1 MTEKHSPSNKP
12 EEANTNKT
20 TDFGFQDVNW
30 EEKQTKVNKV
40 FHSVASKY
48 DLMNDLMSLGIH
60 RYWKYITIKK
70 SKAKAGDTILDLAG
84 GTGDL
89 AYRFSQIVG
98 DKGLVILSDINQSM
112 LNVGKEKLINKG
124 CVKNIQY
131 VQANAEA
138 LPFVDNLFHCITIS
152 FGLRNVRDKKAA
164 LKSMFRVLKPGGR
177 ILILEFSKPVLP
189 LLNKIYDQYSFNVL
203 PQLGKLIVNDPE
215 SYRYLAE
222 SIRKHP
228 DQETLCD
235 MIKEVGFDDV
245 GYQNLSGGI
254 VALHYASKY

>member
-1 MTEKHSPSNKP
+1 MTEKHSSPNTDKNS
-12 EEANTNKT
+12 NTNKT
-20 TDFGFQDVNW
+20 TDFGFRDVSW
-30 EEKQTKVNKV
+30 EEKQSKVNDV

-48 DLMNDLMSLGIH
+48 DLMNDVMSLGIH

-70 SKAKAGDTILDLAG
+70 SKAKLGDTILDLAG

-98 DKGLVILSDINQSM
+98 NNGLVILSDINQSM

-124 CVKNIQY
+124 CIKNLQY

-138 LPFVDNLFHCITIS
+138 LPFSDNLFDCITIS
-152 FGLRNVRDKKAA
+152 FGLRNVRDKQAA
-164 LKSMFRVLKPGGR
+164 LNSMFRVIKPGGR
-177 ILILEFSKPVLP
+177 LLILEFSKPVLP
-189 LLNKIYDQYSFNVL
+189 LLSKIYDQYSFNVL
-203 PQLGKLIVNDPE
+203 PWLGKLIVNDPE

-228 DQETLCD
+228 DQETLCN
-235 MIKEVGFDDV
+235 MIRVAGFEDV

>member
-1 MTEKHSPSNKP
+1 MTEKHSSSNKP
-12 EEANTNKT
+12 EETNTNKT

-30 EEKQTKVNKV
+30 EEKQTKVNEV

-48 DLMNDLMSLGIH
+48 DLMNDLMSLGVH

-138 LPFVDNLFHCITIS
+138 LPFSDNLFHCITIS

-189 LLNKIYDQYSFNVL
+189 LLSKIYDQYSFNVL

-235 MIKEVGFDDV
+235 MIKAVGFDDV